1 MINVG
6 TIMELYKSE
15 VLVMTIDFN
24 LVYVRRVPEMY
35 LGQQVTFV
43 KSQVVRPQN
52 KRLLFVVSGI
62 AAVLIFA
69 IIAINILQ
77 IKGLNRE
84 DNFYAFI
91 DMDVNPSIEFLIDDK
106 NVVQKVLPLNSD
118 AEKMTKYLPLRK
130 MPIKKAIGKV
140 IDWTY
145 EMGII
150 DSNKNDVIMI
160 SASLNSENSDYNLKR
175 DNVEHR
181 LDKLLDSLKDINGAE
196 LNRKYNI
203 KTVKGEPAI
212 KKQAIKNGLS
222 TGRQLILEKAH
233 TQGIDLT
240 LNEVKSGNLSMLM
253 KKVGMDVKNN
263 DKQHISSPTVTP
275 AEKATAS
282 GKPTSKKE
290 IQSFTDIP
298 GKEAVSYSPIP
309 EKAKVTPTSKKETA
323 TSESISKPTPV
334 PITESI
340 RPSETKTPDSS
351 PGSIKIQYYNSSK
364 GPGDIIQ
371 ISGFFNIVNTGNTII
386 DLKDVT
392 IRYYYTIDGEKPQY
406 LDCWANVDKPNI
418 TYRFVKMN
426 KPVKKA
432 DYYLE
437 IGFKNGQLEPGT
449 GTKVVVWFNKE
460 GWPIYKQDDDYSY
473 NSPKIQEL
481 YDWEYVTG
489 YITGVLKWGI
499 EPVQ

>member
-1 MINVG
+1 
-6 TIMELYKSE
+6 
-15 VLVMTIDFN
+15 
-24 LVYVRRVPEMY
+24 
-35 LGQQVTFV
+35 
-43 KSQVVRPQN
+43 
-52 KRLLFVVSGI
+52 
-62 AAVLIFA
+62 
-69 IIAINILQ
+69 
-77 IKGLNRE
+77 
-84 DNFYAFI
+84 
-91 DMDVNPSIEFLIDDK
+91 
-106 NVVQKVLPLNSD
+106 
-118 AEKMTKYLPLRK
+118 
-130 MPIKKAIGKV
+130 
-140 IDWTY
+140 
-145 EMGII
+145 
-150 DSNKNDVIMI
+150 
-160 SASLNSENSDYNLKR
+160 
-175 DNVEHR
+175 
-181 LDKLLDSLKDINGAE
+181 
-196 LNRKYNI
+196 
-203 KTVKGEPAI
+203 
-212 KKQAIKNGLS
+212 
-222 TGRQLILEKAH
+222 
-233 TQGIDLT
+233 
-240 LNEVKSGNLSMLM
+240 
-253 KKVGMDVKNN
+253 
-263 DKQHISSPTVTP
+263 VTP